1 MIWAEQISTEG
12 TTEKNGKERKKNRG
26 KVYPIGLSAGQRKRL
41 RCLHPKGYDCGE
53 VDGKYH
59 TLKVEN
65 RPPGTRSKREPPLK
79 VH

>member
-53 VDGKYH
+53 VGVFKVQKTGNGKMISIQP
-59 TLKVEN
+59 
-65 RPPGTRSKREPPLK
+65 RIS